1 VTELAASNGPTRIRV
16 LVADDHPVVRLGLS
30 ALLAT
35 EPDLELVAEA
45 EQGEEAVAR
54 FREHRPDVALVDLRM
69 PVLGGVEVI
78 RRIVSEF
85 PDARII
91 ALTTYD
97 GDAAIRGALDAGA
110 RGYLLKD
117 MLLTDLVS
125 AVRAVRRG
133 ERVMPPAV
141 AQRLAEHPDGGLS
154 PRELQ
159 VLRLVG
165 EGRTNKEIAEAI
177 GRSDEVVKLHL
188 KNVFSKLRVADRTQ
202 AVTVALARGLIDLP
216 SRHSPSG

>member
-1 VTELAASNGPTRIRV
+1 MTQAPALDGLTRIRL

-45 EQGEEAVAR
+45 EQGEEAVAK

-78 RRIVSEF
+78 RRIVGEF

-91 ALTTYD
+91 ALTMYD
-97 GDAAIRGALDAGA
+97 GDAAIRRALDAGA

-125 AVRAVRRG
+125 AVRAVGRG
-133 ERVMPPAV
+133 DRVMSAAV
-141 AQRLAEHPDGGLS
+141 AQRLAEHPGRALS

-202 AVTVALARGLIDLP
+202 AVTVALARGLLELP
-216 SRHSPSG
+216 

>member
-1 VTELAASNGPTRIRV
+1 MTDAPALNGPTRIRV

-45 EQGEEAVAR
+45 EQGEEAVAK

-78 RRIVSEF
+78 RRIVGEF

-91 ALTTYD
+91 ALTMYD
-97 GDAAIRGALDAGA
+97 GDAAIRRALDAGA

-117 MLLTDLVS
+117 MLLTELVS

-133 ERVMPPAV
+133 DRVMSAAV
-141 AQRLAEHPDGGLS
+141 AQRLAEHPAGALS

-165 EGRTNKEIAEAI
+165 EGRTNKEIAQAI

-202 AVTVALARGLIDLP
+202 AVTVALTRGLIDLP
-216 SRHSPSG
+216 